1 MNTLKDIAV
10 VFRIYLTKL
19 RGESGP
25 FLLTSFL
32 FPAGMYLFLSVIAGD
47 NHLNKVQLLA
57 GSMVFSTTMVSIMW
71 VGYHLLEDRFRGRI
85 KLFVTTPIRP
95 ISYIMGIV
103 CFASM
108 QATLGIIGLLIV
120 GKVIGLP
127 IHLSLLML
135 PLLALGMLA
144 HTAISI
150 IISRFATSMPQGTL
164 ITDGL
169 GAGLVFFSPVYYNI
183 SQLPPGIS
191 HAVYILPPT
200 FMADGLRKLLTGNS
214 NVGIDLLV
222 LGAMATISLLVSLKM
237 TRWRED

>member
-1 MNTLKDIAV
+1 MKTLKDIAV
-10 VFRIYLTKL
+10 VFRIYLTKM
-19 RGESGP
+19 RGEAGP

-32 FPAGMYLFLSVIAGD
+32 FPVGMFMFLSVIAGND
-47 NHLNKVQLLA
+47 KMNKVQLLA
-57 GSMVFSTTMVSIMW
+57 GSIVFSTTMVSIMW

-85 KLFVTTPIRP
+85 KLFVTTPVRP

-120 GKVIGLP
+120 GKLIGLNLH
-127 IHLSLLML
+127 IS
-135 PLLALGMLA
+135 PLLIPLLGLGMLS

-150 IISRFATSMPQGTL
+150 IISRFALSMPQGTL

-183 SQLPPGIS
+183 SQLPPS
-191 HAVYILPPT
+191 LKPAVYLLPPT
-200 FMADGLRKLLTGNS
+200 FMADGLRKVLTGS
-214 NVGIDLLV
+214 DAIATDLIM
-222 LGAMATISLLVSLKM
+222 LGVMATISLLLSLKL
-237 TRWRED
+237 TRWREN